1 MKIIAECVL
10 VDNTEIDISVD
21 LDCVETLSDVF
32 DYVNN
37 EPEVQNNYVN
47 NYVKCIKN
55 EDEIEKALIE
65 NIELEKAM
73 DKIHYSN
80 M

>member
-1 MKIIAECVL
+1 MKIIAECIL
-10 VDNTEIDISVD
+10 ADDTEIDISVD
-21 LDCVETLSDVF
+21 LNYVETLNDVL

-37 EPEVQNNYVN
+37 KPEVQDS
-47 NYVKCIKN
+47 YVKCIKN
-55 EDEIEKALIE
+55 EDEIEKVLIE

-73 DKIHYSN
+73 DKINYSN

>member
-1 MKIIAECVL
+1 MTITAECIL
-10 VDNTEIDISVD
+10 ADDTEIDISVD

>member
-1 MKIIAECVL
+1 MTITAECIL
-10 VDNTEIDISVD
+10 ADDTEIDISVD
-21 LDCVETLSDVF
+21 LDYVETLSDVF
-32 DYVNN
+32 NWENN
-37 EPEVQNNYVN
+37 EPEVQNS
-47 NYVKCIKN
+47 YVKCIKN

-73 DKIHYSN
+73 DKINYSN

>member
-1 MKIIAECVL
+1 MKIIAECIL
-10 VDNTEIDISVD
+10 ADDTEIDISVD
-21 LDCVETLSDVF
+21 LDYVETLSDVF
-32 DYVNN
+32 DWVNN
-37 EPEVQNNYVN
+37 EPEVQNT
-47 NYVKCIKN
+47 YVKCIKN

-73 DKIHYSN
+73 DKINYSN

>member
-1 MKIIAECVL
+1 MTITAECIL
-10 VDNTEIDISVD
+10 ADDTEIDISID

-37 EPEVQNNYVN
+37 EPEVQNS
-47 NYVKCIKN
+47 YVKCIKN

-65 NIELEKAM
+65 NIELEKAI
-73 DKIHYSN
+73 DKINYSN

>member
-21 LDCVETLSDVF
+21 LNYVETLSDVF

-37 EPEVQNNYVN
+37 EPEVQNS
-47 NYVKCIKN
+47 YVKCIKN

-65 NIELEKAM
+65 NIELEKAI
-73 DKIHYSN
+73 DKINYSN

>member
-1 MKIIAECVL
+1 MTITAECIL
-10 VDNTEIDISVD
+10 ADDTEIDISVD

-37 EPEVQNNYVN
+37 EPEVQNT
-47 NYVKCIKN
+47 YVKCIKN

-73 DKIHYSN
+73 DKINYSN

>member
-1 MKIIAECVL
+1 MKITAECIL
-10 VDNTEIDISVD
+10 ADNTEIDISVD
-21 LDCVETLSDVF
+21 LDYVETLSDVF
-32 DYVNN
+32 DWVNN
-37 EPEVQNNYVN
+37 EPEVQNS
-47 NYVKCIKN
+47 YVKCIKN

-73 DKIHYSN
+73 DKINYSN

>member
-1 MKIIAECVL
+1 MKITAECIL
-10 VDNTEIDISVD
+10 ADDTEIDISVD
-21 LDCVETLSDVF
+21 LDYVETLSDVF
-32 DYVNN
+32 DWVNN
-37 EPEVQNNYVN
+37 EPEVQNS
-47 NYVKCIKN
+47 YVKCIKN

-73 DKIHYSN
+73 DKINYSN

>member
-1 MKIIAECVL
+1 MTITAECIL
-10 VDNTEIDISVD
+10 ADDTEIDISVD
-21 LDCVETLSDVF
+21 LDYVETLSDVF

-37 EPEVQNNYVN
+37 EPEVQNT
-47 NYVKCIKN
+47 YVKCIKN
-55 EDEIEKALIE
+55 EDEIEKALVE

-73 DKIHYSN
+73 DKINYSN